1 MSFWWNNNTRLLLQI
16 EAQLNQILQKENAI
30 MAAQDDVNAAAATL
44 VSLTNTLGTV
54 AGDLNAAVA
63 KIQAEIDQLKQA
75 NPAVDTTAL
84 NDAVNGLA
92 APLAALQSADSAVQ
106 GVQ

>member
-1 MSFWWNNNTRLLLQI
+1 MWFFDRNTRLLLQI
-16 EAQLNQILQKENAI
+16 QQQLNQINRKEDAI

-54 AGDLNAAVA
+54 ASDLNAAVA

-92 APLAALQSADSAVQ
+92 APLAALQSADTAVQ